1 MENENKI
8 VKLKDIKQAKKLK
21 RYIEDINK
29 IIHIL
34 TTSQKALSF
43 FKQYIVTQ
51 ETISVMETNKTF
63 LELYLKKYE
72 KELAEIK
79 GEHPKESSDKSKV

>member
-1 MENENKI
+1 MENDI
-8 VKLKDIKQAKKLK
+8 VKLKDFKQIKKLK
-21 RYIEDINK
+21 RYISDINK
-29 IIHIL
+29 IIHIMS
-34 TTSQKALSF
+34 TAQKALSF

-72 KELAEIK
+72 KELAEIT
-79 GEHPKESSDKSKV
+79 GEHPEENKDKS

>member
-1 MENENKI
+1 MENEIVNIKDFKKI
-8 VKLKDIKQAKKLK
+8 KKLN
-21 RYIEDINK
+21 RYISDINK
-29 IIHIL
+29 IIQIL
-34 TTSQKALSF
+34 STAQKALSY
-43 FKQYIVTQ
+43 FKQYVVTQ

-79 GEHPKESSDKSKV
+79 GEHPEKNKDQPEV

>member
-1 MENENKI
+1 MENDGIIKI
-8 VKLKDIKQAKKLK
+8 KDFKQIKKLK
-21 RYIEDINK
+21 RYISDIKK
-29 IIHIL
+29 IIHIMS
-34 TTSQKALSF
+34 TSQQALSF

-72 KELAEIK
+72 KELAEIT
-79 GEHPKESSDKSKV
+79 GEHPEKSKDKSKV